1 MLPYFCGVVNDRLM
15 AYIQAANPG
24 LLAGIQATWPFHRT
38 QQETTLN
45 ARPLKDRETIT
56 LDLTPDQVTVWRE
69 DLLYSQRDAAHAL
82 GCSRDAWAR
91 WEKGTRP
98 VPLYIALAMA
108 ALAVG
113 LRPYGEVRS

>member
-1 MLPYFCGVVNDRLM
+1 M
-15 AYIQAANPG
+15 AYIRAANPG
-24 LLAGIQATWPFHRT
+24 LLDTVQATWPFRRT

-45 ARPLKDRETIT
+45 ARPLKDRETIA
-56 LDLTPDQVTVWRE
+56 LDLTPDQVIAWRE
-69 DLLYSQRDAAHAL
+69 RLHYSQRDAAHAL

-91 WEKGTRP
+91 WEKGTKQ

-108 ALAVG
+108 ALAMG